1 MKRIFLLLSVL
12 AIFCVAATIFT
23 SRAQQTPTE
32 EISLQLLPVPPNV
45 IGTFVRGVSND
56 GKRIVFDSIN
66 DYNGRNVDSNK
77 EIYVYDVDTRSII
90 MITDTQD
97 IKDPEDSTKTLF
109 RINNETP
116 EISGDGTKITF
127 VSNADFGD
135 LKNEDRNYEIFVANL
150 PRNATTVTISR
161 ITDTGKNND
170 TEIVKEIFNNYS
182 PAINDNG
189 SVVAFVST
197 RRRFN
202 AIDGGPQ
209 AFDALKE
216 GPANSQTD
224 PDGNGEI
231 FLYDVATRRYTQV
244 TASRDIDA
252 TVNFVVRGFNSNPHL
267 SGNGRV
273 LAFLSGFNYSG
284 ASANKNT
291 DFNGEIFIHK
301 IGDQTNAFTQVTD
314 TSGASAVPLSGAVNL
329 LPAFTRPLSAD
340 GTKLVFESSGD

>member
-161 ITDTGKNND
+161 IT
-170 TEIVKEIFNNYS
+170 
-182 PAINDNG
+182 
-189 SVVAFVST
+189 
-197 RRRFN
+197 
-202 AIDGGPQ
+202 
-209 AFDALKE
+209 
-216 GPANSQTD
+216 
-224 PDGNGEI
+224 
-231 FLYDVATRRYTQV
+231 
-244 TASRDIDA
+244 
-252 TVNFVVRGFNSNPHL
+252 
-267 SGNGRV
+267 
-273 LAFLSGFNYSG
+273 
-284 ASANKNT
+284 
-291 DFNGEIFIHK
+291 
-301 IGDQTNAFTQVTD
+301 
-314 TSGASAVPLSGAVNL
+314 
-329 LPAFTRPLSAD
+329 
-340 GTKLVFESSGD
+340 